1 MLKIEIPID
10 MKRNIIVF
18 TGTLVFF
25 VYSGI
30 TVASV
35 MLELNIAVMICTF
48 HFYSYCS
55 KLVNKC
61 EILSRCKGLLQ

>member
-1 MLKIEIPID
+1 MLKRFSFSFFSVVKTTRQLMFKIEIPID

-35 MLELNIAVMICTF
+35 MLELNIAVMICT
-48 HFYSYCS
+48 
-55 KLVNKC
+55 LN
-61 EILSRCKGLLQ
+61 

>member
-1 MLKIEIPID
+1 MFKIEIPID

-35 MLELNIAVMICTF
+35 MLELNIAVMICT
-48 HFYSYCS
+48 
-55 KLVNKC
+55 LN
-61 EILSRCKGLLQ
+61 